1 MLRPSLWAHNTTGR
15 IKKWISNFKYLRK
28 SIAHV
33 NTFSYRAIHLDIIID
48 QFLKTY
54 SNATITTLCAIRWV
68 PPISNDDYRRINKPS
83 SS

>member
-48 QFLKTY
+48 QFLKT
-54 SNATITTLCAIRWV
+54 
-68 PPISNDDYRRINKPS
+68 
-83 SS
+83 